1 MTEKKVVNRKEVSG
15 NFEESYEDS
24 KRMITRTTR
33 FSMNEEAAGRKKITT
48 CSEER
53 LVVKLEKEKI

>member
-48 CSEER
+48 A
-53 LVVKLEKEKI
+53 VKNG